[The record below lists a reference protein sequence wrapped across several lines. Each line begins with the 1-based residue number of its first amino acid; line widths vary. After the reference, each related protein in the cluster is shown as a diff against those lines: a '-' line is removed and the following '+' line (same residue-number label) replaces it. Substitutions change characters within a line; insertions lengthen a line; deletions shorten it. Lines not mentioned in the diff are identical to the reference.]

1 MKGMMESLPV
11 FAAFLA
17 GLLLG
22 VAGLVPAWL
31 LASGLPMLLL
41 SALVFLA
48 GMGLGAG
55 DDLPQLLR
63 GFDLRLLLLPLCTIV
78 GSLLFSAAGVW
89 LFAGR
94 GLTDCL
100 AVGSGFGYYSL
111 SSVLIAEM
119 KSATLGVDGAAELAT
134 VALVANVV
142 REMVALLFL
151 PLFARWGG
159 RLAPISVA
167 GINSMDVCLPAISRY
182 SGKSVVPTAIIHGI
196 VLEVSVPLLISFFCG

>member
-78 GSLLFSAAGVW
+78 GSLLF
-89 LFAGR
+89 
-94 GLTDCL
+94 
-100 AVGSGFGYYSL
+100 
-111 SSVLIAEM
+111 
-119 KSATLGVDGAAELAT
+119 
-134 VALVANVV
+134 
-142 REMVALLFL
+142 L

-167 GINSMDVCLPAISRY
+167 GINSMDVCLPMIVRCAGDRQ
-182 SGKSVVPTAIIHGI
+182 VVPQALLHGI
-196 VLEVSVPLLISFFCG
+196 VLEVSVPVLIAAFC